1 MLIFARTATRGRELS
16 VRTALGAGRLRIISQ
31 IFTESFVL
39 AVLAAGV
46 GVFGV
51 TWSLERAVEAV
62 DAELPYWLD
71 LGVTPEALVW
81 ALGLATLSAVV
92 AGVVP
97 ALRITGKHIRANIQR
112 ARSATAGTRFGG
124 VTTALIVGDVAIA
137 VTVATIA
144 LGLSD
149 MIREVLTDES
159 LVGIPAEEY
168 LAVEVQ
174 LPVDET
180 GSSTVGFDEARF
192 SARLADVHR
201 TLVERLEAEPGIRSV
216 AAASVLPRMDHSSRL
231 VQVETSDTGTDGPL
245 GYVRTAAVTVEYFDR
260 LDRPALLG
268 RTFTVADAGDVRT
281 AVIVNTEFVD
291 EWLGGEYPIGRRL
304 RFRVAGDDS
313 PTPWR
318 EIVGVVGHLG
328 VNVATPGGESAI
340 YVPVAPGEI
349 HPIRL
354 AVHVGDAPLT
364 LAPRVREIVTE
375 VEPTAILAEPASLDT
390 VMQGDFYLMLAG
402 TAGFVLLVGVLVVL
416 AASSL
421 HAIMSFAV
429 SERTREIGIRTA
441 LGARPSTI
449 VLTIVRRA
457 MFQIGIGVLLAL
469 PLAARLFLDLRNESD
484 EAISGAEATLL
495 ALGVGLS
502 IVVVIA
508 LFACTVPTLRA
519 LRIEPTEALRA
530 E

>member
-1 MLIFARTATRGRELS
+1 
-16 VRTALGAGRLRIISQ
+16 
-31 IFTESFVL
+31 
-39 AVLAAGV
+39 
-46 GVFGV
+46 
-51 TWSLERAVEAV
+51 
-62 DAELPYWLD
+62 
-71 LGVTPEALVW
+71 
-81 ALGLATLSAVV
+81 
-92 AGVVP
+92 
-97 ALRITGKHIRANIQR
+97 
-112 ARSATAGTRFGG
+112 
-124 VTTALIVGDVAIA
+124 
-137 VTVATIA
+137 
-144 LGLSD
+144 
-149 MIREVLTDES
+149 
-159 LVGIPAEEY
+159 
-168 LAVEVQ
+168 
-174 LPVDET
+174 
-180 GSSTVGFDEARF
+180 
-192 SARLADVHR
+192 
-201 TLVERLEAEPGIRSV
+201 
-216 AAASVLPRMDHSSRL
+216 
-231 VQVETSDTGTDGPL
+231 
-245 GYVRTAAVTVEYFDR
+245 
-260 LDRPALLG
+260 
-268 RTFTVADAGDVRT
+268 
-281 AVIVNTEFVD
+281 
-291 EWLGGEYPIGRRL
+291 
-304 RFRVAGDDS
+304 
-313 PTPWR
+313 
-318 EIVGVVGHLG
+318 
-328 VNVATPGGESAI
+328 
-340 YVPVAPGEI
+340 
-349 HPIRL
+349 
-354 AVHVGDAPLT
+354 VGDAPLT